1 MKENE
6 ENNVQKPK
14 KKFITKTVLFFAL
27 GVVLAC
33 GIVFLLCYD
42 FAYNDN
48 SGAGWL
54 PPSFGV
60 VINYFWIVVF
70 SCIVAVA
77 LKIIYVSHE
86 KQVSIIAL
94 LLAAV
99 LLPIICYQFNYHT
112 LKKGG
117 VLYPLMDEGGIFYF
131 IAIDDYDF
139 DGMNDELH
147 EYLYEE
153 RQYSSR
159 AGGHYDDTIID
170 YIDTDAIGTGTALN
184 CCYSSYYWEEQ
195 LIKLHI
201 DKHDVKYKKII
212 VTVAFQDAS
221 TTKNT
226 IFYIDGVEI
235 TPKKLDSKT
244 VRFVFD
250 AKTCAEFQETW
261 GERYNE
267 WGERSDYVPINY
279 VVENNK

>member
-1 MKENE
+1 MNKNDK
-6 ENNVQKPK
+6 NQATKTK
-14 KKFITKTVLFFAL
+14 AKFITKTVVFFAL
-27 GVVLAC
+27 AIVLLC
-33 GIVFLLCYD
+33 GAVFLFCYD
-42 FAYNDN
+42 FAYKDD

-70 SCIVAVA
+70 SCFVAVA

-117 VLYPLMDEGGIFYF
+117 VLYPLVDEGGIFYF
-131 IAIDDYDF
+131 IVIDDYNF

-147 EYLYEE
+147 HRMYDEREE
-153 RQYSSR
+153 SSI
-159 AGGHYDDTIID
+159 ALGHFNDAVIERINAV
-170 YIDTDAIGTGTALN
+170 AIGTGTALDLFW
-184 CCYSSYYWEEQ
+184 CDYDYEDKVIE
-195 LIKLHI
+195 LKGIK
-201 DKHDVKYKKII
+201 KENVKYKQITL
-212 VTVAFQDAS
+212 TVAFQKEINAQN
-221 TTKNT
+221 TT
-226 IFYIDGVEI
+226 FYIDGVEL

-244 VRFVFD
+244 VMFVFD
-250 AKTCAEFQETW
+250 AKTCAEFQEVW

-279 VVENNK
+279 VLN